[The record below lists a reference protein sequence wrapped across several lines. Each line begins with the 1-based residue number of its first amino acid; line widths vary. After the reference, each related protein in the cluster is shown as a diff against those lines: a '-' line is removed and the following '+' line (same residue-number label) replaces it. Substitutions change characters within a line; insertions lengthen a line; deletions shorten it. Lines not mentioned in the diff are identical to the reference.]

1 MSYFDGKTLE
11 LAEDYYVDLD
21 GRKVDDDDELFRREA
36 DIVLKVEQFPT
47 YDTQPPVL
55 VLRVA

>member
-11 LAEDYYVDLD
+11 LAEDYYVDPD
-21 GRKVDDDDELFRREA
+21 GRKVDDDELFRREA